1 MGFLSKVLFLIPVA
15 VVLFS
20 GCKSDDAKTEAEV
33 KDANKIIKSSD
44 HKLQEEKKKK
54 ELSAL
59 NGILKDNDEKVL
71 DEKGPYK
78 IKIGDILEISV
89 LDEHDMTKEVSVIP
103 DGSITYLLVGE
114 IPAAGKTIA
123 ELRKDIEKALSEYI
137 MNPRVSIIATKV
149 HLEADEPFFAS
160 IMGAVKQSG
169 KYELQEGETL
179 TDLVAK
185 AGGFLFVTDTLGGR
199 NLANLKASYITRNGK
214 KLPIDFYSL
223 FEEGK
228 MEYNIKVKENDFV
241 YIANAETEQIYVLG
255 EVSSPR
261 LVSYNKN
268 ITLVEAIAAS
278 GGFTPKAQKTR
289 VIVIRGRGEA
299 NHINVDVDALLL
311 GDQKEQNIA
320 LRSGD
325 IVFVPEQGMSE
336 YSRYID
342 YMSNLANFIIQV
354 YDVKD
359 RFSNN
364 YIH

>member
-1 MGFLSKVLFLIPVA
+1 MIYLNKLVFLVLFAVA
-15 VVLFS
+15 AFMA
-20 GCKSDDAKTEAEV
+20 GCKSDDPKTNEV
-33 KDANKIIKSSD
+33 KDANKVIKTTD
-44 HKLQEEKKKK
+44 QKLQDEKRKK
-54 ELSAL
+54 ELAEL
-59 NGILKDNDEKVL
+59 DKVLKDNDEEEL
-71 DEKGPYK
+71 PDKGPYK
-78 IKIGDILEISV
+78 LKIGDVIEISI
-89 LDEHDMTKEVSVIP
+89 LDEPDMTKEVAVIP

-114 IPAAGKTIA
+114 VPAAGKTIA
-123 ELRKDIEKALSEYI
+123 ELRKALEKVLEEY
-137 MNPRVSIIATKV
+137 MMSPRVSIITTKV
-149 HLEADEPFFAS
+149 HLESEEPFFAS
-160 IMGAVKQSG
+160 VMGAVKQSG
-169 KYELQEGETL
+169 KFQLQKGETL
-179 TDLVAK
+179 TDIIAK

-228 MEYNIKVKENDFV
+228 MEYNIKIKENDFI

-255 EVSSPR
+255 EVNAPR
-261 LVSYNKN
+261 LVSYNRN
-268 ITLVEAIAAS
+268 ISLIEVIASS
-278 GGFTPKAQKTR
+278 GGFTPKAQRTR

-336 YSRYID
+336 YSRYVD
-342 YMSNLANFIIQV
+342 YLSTFADFVLKV

-359 RFSNN
+359 RITNK
-364 YIH
+364 Y